1 MMVISSKD
9 YFKIMLQRY
18 ELHDDDIDFVKKIE
32 CLDLLEA
39 IAKTNTKKNPIKF
52 NRFEKLFD
60 KRLVEIL
67 KSLMIFSPNKR
78 PDVSEVL
85 KNSLFDDMRVQQ
97 ESKTFKSVKLMTDFE
112 NYDCDIDGWRKN
124 CISNDK
130 TLI

>member
-1 MMVISSKD
+1 MQEEDQQMMVISSKD

-32 CLDLLEA
+32 CLDLIEA

-85 KNSLFDDMRVQQ
+85 KNSLFDDMRV
-97 ESKTFKSVKLMTDFE
+97 
-112 NYDCDIDGWRKN
+112 
-124 CISNDK
+124 
-130 TLI
+130 